1 VSEPLSVLPPAG
13 RIASLVV
20 VGTGLLGTS
29 IALAAVAA
37 GVEVALEDS
46 HAAALE
52 GAQHIT
58 GCRRWQDGMPVADHA
73 VICVPP
79 SSVAQAVL
87 RAQRLQMA
95 QTFSDVASV
104 KSRPLLEAETLGVD
118 MTRFVGGHPMAGRE
132 SAGPWNARGDL
143 FRGRPWP
150 LVPSATTSDL
160 TLAAA
165 VALAELCGAQ
175 PELWGAADHD
185 AAVAA
190 VSHLPQLVASALA
203 ASLGDVDGDFFELAG
218 AGLRDTSRL
227 AGSPPG
233 MWSDICVQNAEAVVP
248 RLRLVI
254 ERLTEVERALA
265 ASTAP
270 SSLSSPSGL
279 SSPSSAAA
287 PGGGEAGD
295 ELPQGDPDSG
305 DAGRATGSATAEGL
319 PTGASSSAPATAT
332 TTDPQPGLEA
342 VARLI
347 GEGNQV
353 HRRFPQKR
361 WTRLA
366 TGVSYGYVS
375 VFVPDQP
382 GGFADIL
389 RALADASVNVED
401 ITVDHVPERPLGLVE
416 LTVLAAEVDHA
427 TAVLKQAGF
436 SASGRLDEAEDD

>member
-1 VSEPLSVLPPAG
+1 MSEPLTLLPAAG
-13 RIASLVV
+13 RISSLVV

-46 HAAALE
+46 DAAALE
-52 GAQHIT
+52 GAQHIS
-58 GCRRWQDGMPVADHA
+58 GCRRWRDGMPTADHA

-79 SSVAQAVL
+79 SAVAQAVL

-95 QTFSDVASV
+95 RTFSDVASV
-104 KSRPLLEAETLGVD
+104 KSRPLLEAETAGVD
-118 MTRFVGGHPMAGRE
+118 MARFVGGHPMAGRE

-150 LVPSATTSDL
+150 LVPSSATSTA
-160 TLAAA
+160 TLAAG

-203 ASLGDVDGDFFELAG
+203 ASLGDVAGDFFELAG

-233 MWSDICVQNAEAVVP
+233 MWSDICVQNAAAVLP

-254 ERLTEVERALA
+254 ERLAEVERALA
-265 ASTAP
+265 ASAP
-270 SSLSSPSGL
+270 SS
-279 SSPSSAAA
+279 A
-287 PGGGEAGD
+287 
-295 ELPQGDPDSG
+295 
-305 DAGRATGSATAEGL
+305 
-319 PTGASSSAPATAT
+319 
-332 TTDPQPGLEA
+332 PQPGLAA

-366 TGVSYGYVS
+366 TGVSYGYVN

-389 RALADASVNVED
+389 RALADAAVNVED

-416 LTVLAAEVDHA
+416 LTVLAAEVEHA
-427 TAVLKQAGF
+427 TAVLTDSGF
-436 SASGRLDEAEDD
+436 SASGRLADADEN

>member
-1 VSEPLSVLPPAG
+1 
-13 RIASLVV
+13 
-20 VGTGLLGTS
+20 
-29 IALAAVAA
+29 
-37 GVEVALEDS
+37 
-46 HAAALE
+46 
-52 GAQHIT
+52 
-58 GCRRWQDGMPVADHA
+58 
-73 VICVPP
+73 
-79 SSVAQAVL
+79 
-87 RAQRLQMA
+87 
-95 QTFSDVASV
+95 
-104 KSRPLLEAETLGVD
+104 
-118 MTRFVGGHPMAGRE
+118 MAGRE

-150 LVPSATTSDL
+150 LVPSSATSTA
-160 TLAAA
+160 TLAAG

-203 ASLGDVDGDFFELAG
+203 ASLGDVAGDFFELAG

-233 MWSDICVQNAEAVVP
+233 MWSDICVQNAAAVLP

-254 ERLTEVERALA
+254 ERLAEVERALA
-265 ASTAP
+265 ASAP
-270 SSLSSPSGL
+270 SS
-279 SSPSSAAA
+279 A
-287 PGGGEAGD
+287 
-295 ELPQGDPDSG
+295 
-305 DAGRATGSATAEGL
+305 
-319 PTGASSSAPATAT
+319 
-332 TTDPQPGLEA
+332 PQPGLAA

-366 TGVSYGYVS
+366 TGVSYGYVN

-389 RALADASVNVED
+389 RALADAAVNVED

-416 LTVLAAEVDHA
+416 LTVLAAEVEHA
-427 TAVLKQAGF
+427 TAVLTDFGF
-436 SASGRLDEAEDD
+436 SASGRLADADEN

>member
-1 VSEPLSVLPPAG
+1 MSQPLSGLPTAG
-13 RIASLVV
+13 RLGSLVV

-37 GVEVALEDS
+37 GVEVVLDDS
-46 HAAALE
+46 DAAALD

-58 GCRRWQDGMPVADHA
+58 GSRRWQDGMPVADHA

-79 SSVAQAVL
+79 SAVARAVL

-95 QTFSDVASV
+95 HTFSDVASV

-118 MTRFVGGHPMAGRE
+118 MTRFIGGHPMAGRE
-132 SAGPWNARGDL
+132 NAGPWNARVDL

-150 LVPSATTSDL
+150 LVPTDATGQQAF
-160 TLAAA
+160 AAA

-175 PELWGAADHD
+175 PELWAAADHD

-190 VSHLPQLVASALA
+190 VSHLPQLVSSALA
-203 ASLGDVDGDFFELAG
+203 ASLADVDGDFFELAG
-218 AGLRDTSRL
+218 SGLRDTSRL

-233 MWSDICVQNAEAVVP
+233 MWSDICEQNASAVAP

-254 ERLTEVERALA
+254 DRLVAVERALA
-265 ASTAP
+265 AAGAA
-270 SSLSSPSGL
+270 SPGQSDDGVDGRQSGR
-279 SSPSSAAA
+279 AA
-287 PGGGEAGD
+287 GEGAGPAGD
-295 ELPQGDPDSG
+295 P
-305 DAGRATGSATAEGL
+305 AGG
-319 PTGASSSAPATAT
+319 
-332 TTDPQPGLEA
+332 A

-347 GEGNQV
+347 GDGNQV
-353 HRRFPQKR
+353 HRRLPQKR
-361 WTRLA
+361 WSRLA
-366 TGVSYGYVS
+366 TGVAYGYVS

-389 RALADASVNVED
+389 RALADAAVNVED

-416 LTVLAAEVDHA
+416 LTVVATELDRA
-427 TAVLKQAGF
+427 TAVLRDAGF
-436 SASGRLDEAEDD
+436 SATGRLDDETTG

>member
-1 VSEPLSVLPPAG
+1 MSEPLSVLPSAG
-13 RIASLVV
+13 SIASLVV

-46 HAAALE
+46 DATALE

-79 SSVAQAVL
+79 SAVAQAVL
-87 RAQRLQMA
+87 HAQRLQMA
-95 QTFSDVASV
+95 HTFSDVASV
-104 KSRPLLEAETLGVD
+104 KSRPLLEAETIGVD
-118 MTRFVGGHPMAGRE
+118 MSRFVGGHPMAGRE
-132 SAGPWNARGDL
+132 SAGPWNARSDL

-150 LVPSATTSDL
+150 LVPSVATSDV

-175 PELWGAADHD
+175 PELWRAVDHD

-203 ASLGDVDGDFFELAG
+203 ASLGDVNGDFFELAG
-218 AGLRDTSRL
+218 TGLRDTSRL

-233 MWSDICVQNAEAVVP
+233 LWSDICVQNAEAVVP

-254 ERLTEVERALA
+254 ERLAEVEQALA
-265 ASTAP
+265 AGA
-270 SSLSSPSGL
+270 LSSPTDG
-279 SSPSSAAA
+279 PTAA
-287 PGGGEAGD
+287 GSETLD
-295 ELPQGDPDSG
+295 GDP
-305 DAGRATGSATAEGL
+305 TAETR
-319 PTGASSSAPATAT
+319 PTSASQPAV
-332 TTDPQPGLEA
+332 DPQPGLDA
-342 VARLI
+342 VSRLI

-427 TAVLKQAGF
+427 TAVLKAGGF
-436 SASGRLDEAEDD
+436 SATGRLDDDAEDG

>member
-1 VSEPLSVLPPAG
+1 MSEPLTVLPAPG
-13 RIASLVV
+13 RIASLVI

-46 HAAALE
+46 DAAALD
-52 GAQHIT
+52 GAQHIS

-79 SSVAQAVL
+79 SAVAKAVL

-95 QTFSDVASV
+95 HTFSDVASV

-118 MTRFVGGHPMAGRE
+118 MSRFVGGHPMAGRE

-150 LVPSATTSDL
+150 LVPSPTTSDL

-203 ASLGDVDGDFFELAG
+203 ASLGDVDGGFFELAG
-218 AGLRDTSRL
+218 TGLRDTSRL

-233 MWSDICVQNAEAVVP
+233 LWSDICVQNAAAVVP

-254 ERLTEVERALA
+254 DRLTEVERALA
-265 ASTAP
+265 AGAAP
-270 SSLSSPSGL
+270 AVAAPAGGASQPAESSGEVLSVTGPGPIPSV
-279 SSPSSAAA
+279 A
-287 PGGGEAGD
+287 PGGGAGSPSSEPEAG
-295 ELPQGDPDSG
+295 
-305 DAGRATGSATAEGL
+305 
-319 PTGASSSAPATAT
+319 GA
-332 TTDPQPGLEA
+332 A

-353 HRRFPQKR
+353 HRRFPQQR
-361 WTRLA
+361 WSRLA

-389 RALADASVNVED
+389 RALADATVNVED

-416 LTVLAAEVDHA
+416 LTVVAAELDHA
-427 TAVLKQAGF
+427 TAVLRQAGF
-436 SASGRLDEAEDD
+436 SASGRLDDVDSG

>member
-1 VSEPLSVLPPAG
+1 MSEPLTLLPAAG
-13 RIASLVV
+13 RISSLVV

-46 HAAALE
+46 DAAALE
-52 GAQHIT
+52 GAQHIS
-58 GCRRWQDGMPVADHA
+58 GCRRWRDGMPTADHA

-79 SSVAQAVL
+79 SAVAQAVL

-95 QTFSDVASV
+95 RTFSDVASV
-104 KSRPLLEAETLGVD
+104 KSRPLLEAETVGVD
-118 MTRFVGGHPMAGRE
+118 MARFVGGHPMAGRE

-150 LVPSATTSDL
+150 LVPSSATSTA
-160 TLAAA
+160 TLAAG

-203 ASLGDVDGDFFELAG
+203 ASLGDVAGDFFELAG

-233 MWSDICVQNAEAVVP
+233 MWSDICVQNAAAVLP

-254 ERLTEVERALA
+254 ERLAEVERALA
-265 ASTAP
+265 ASAP
-270 SSLSSPSGL
+270 SS
-279 SSPSSAAA
+279 A
-287 PGGGEAGD
+287 
-295 ELPQGDPDSG
+295 
-305 DAGRATGSATAEGL
+305 
-319 PTGASSSAPATAT
+319 
-332 TTDPQPGLEA
+332 PQPGLAA

-366 TGVSYGYVS
+366 TGVSYGYVN

-389 RALADASVNVED
+389 RALADAAVNVED

-416 LTVLAAEVDHA
+416 LTVLAAEVEHA
-427 TAVLKQAGF
+427 TAVLTDSGF
-436 SASGRLDEAEDD
+436 SASGRLADADEN

>member
-1 VSEPLSVLPPAG
+1 VLPAAG
-13 RIASLVV
+13 SIASLVI
-20 VGTGLLGTS
+20 VGSGLLGTS

-37 GVEVALEDS
+37 GVAVALDDS
-46 HAAALE
+46 DATALE
-52 GAQHIT
+52 GAQHIS

-79 SSVAQAVL
+79 SAVAQAVL

-95 QTFSDVASV
+95 HTFSDVASV
-104 KSRPLLEAETLGVD
+104 KSRPLLEAETIGVD
-118 MTRFVGGHPMAGRE
+118 MSRFVGGHPMAGRE

-150 LVPSATTSDL
+150 LVPSAATSDV

-175 PELWGAADHD
+175 PELWRAVDHD

-203 ASLGDVDGDFFELAG
+203 ASLGDVNGDFFELAG
-218 AGLRDTSRL
+218 TGLRDTTRL

-233 MWSDICVQNAEAVVP
+233 LWSDICVQNAAAVVP

-254 ERLTEVERALA
+254 AQLADVEQALA
-265 ASTAP
+265 AS
-270 SSLSSPSGL
+270 LPSG
-279 SSPSSAAA
+279 PADGPTRPD
-287 PGGGEAGD
+287 PGRVEGEVVA
-295 ELPQGDPDSG
+295 
-305 DAGRATGSATAEGL
+305 AGRRTSLGRG
-319 PTGASSSAPATAT
+319 SSAPAV
-332 TTDPQPGLEA
+332 DPQPGRDT
-342 VARLI
+342 VSRLI

-389 RALADASVNVED
+389 RALADAGVNVED

-416 LTVLAAEVDHA
+416 LTVLAAEVEHA
-427 TAVLKQAGF
+427 TGVLRAAGF
-436 SASGRLDEAEDD
+436 SASGRFDDDAEDS

>member
-1 VSEPLSVLPPAG
+1 MSQPLTSLPSAG

-37 GVEVALEDS
+37 GVEVALDDS
-46 HAAALE
+46 DAGNLD

-58 GCRRWQDGMPVADHA
+58 GCRRWRDGMPAADHA

-79 SSVAQAVL
+79 SAVAEATL
-87 RAQRLQMA
+87 RAQRLHMA
-95 QTFSDVASV
+95 RTFSDVASV

-118 MTRFVGGHPMAGRE
+118 MTMFVGGHPMAGRE

-150 LVPSATTSDL
+150 LVPTSATGDEA
-160 TLAAA
+160 LAAA

-175 PELWGAADHD
+175 PELWTAADHD

-190 VSHLPQLVASALA
+190 VSHLPQLVSSALA
-203 ASLGDVDGDFFELAG
+203 ASLGDVSGDYFELAG

-233 MWSDICVQNAEAVVP
+233 MWSDICVQNASAVAP

-254 ERLTEVERALA
+254 DRLSRVEQALSA
-265 ASTAP
+265 VASSASDMGDVRVRPDRAP
-270 SSLSSPSGL
+270 SLAGQPDGDSV
-279 SSPSSAAA
+279 AA
-287 PGGGEAGD
+287 
-295 ELPQGDPDSG
+295 
-305 DAGRATGSATAEGL
+305 
-319 PTGASSSAPATAT
+319 
-332 TTDPQPGLEA
+332 
-342 VARLI
+342 LI

-361 WTRLA
+361 WSRLA
-366 TGVSYGYVS
+366 TGVAYGYVS

-389 RALADASVNVED
+389 RALADAPINVED

-416 LTVLAAEVDHA
+416 LTVLAAELDRA
-427 TAVLKQAGF
+427 TAVLRDAGF
-436 SASGRLDEAEDD
+436 SAAGRLDDDGGR

>member
-1 VSEPLSVLPPAG
+1 
-13 RIASLVV
+13 
-20 VGTGLLGTS
+20 
-29 IALAAVAA
+29 
-37 GVEVALEDS
+37 
-46 HAAALE
+46 
-52 GAQHIT
+52 
-58 GCRRWQDGMPVADHA
+58 
-73 VICVPP
+73 
-79 SSVAQAVL
+79 
-87 RAQRLQMA
+87 MA
-95 QTFSDVASV
+95 YTFSDVASV
-104 KSRPLLEAETLGVD
+104 KSRPLLEAETIGVD
-118 MTRFVGGHPMAGRE
+118 MSRFVGGHPMAGRE

-150 LVPSATTSDL
+150 LVPSATTSDV

-175 PELWGAADHD
+175 PELWRAVDHD

-203 ASLGDVDGDFFELAG
+203 ASLGDVNGDFFELAG
-218 AGLRDTSRL
+218 TGLRDTSRL

-233 MWSDICVQNAEAVVP
+233 LWSDICVQNAAAVVP

-254 ERLTEVERALA
+254 ERLAEVEQALA
-265 ASTAP
+265 AGAPP
-270 SSLSSPSGL
+270 SSPADGPTVEDGEPGESAVVGGPTVPSGGHSSPVIGG
-279 SSPSSAAA
+279 SP
-287 PGGGEAGD
+287 AGD
-295 ELPQGDPDSG
+295 SSLAGDGSLAG
-305 DAGRATGSATAEGL
+305 DRSPAGNSQLGR
-319 PTGASSSAPATAT
+319 
-332 TTDPQPGLEA
+332 DA
-342 VARLI
+342 VSRLI

-416 LTVLAAEVDHA
+416 LTVLAAEVEHA
-427 TAVLKQAGF
+427 TAVLKAAGF
-436 SASGRLDEAEDD
+436 SASGRLDEAEDG